1 MSLINRI
8 ILQRCIGRAKDEGGM
23 VVAHSGVGIQ
33 LALGSALVVVV
44 LVIKRSRIWSRD
56 VACGQAH
63 ALMMGYAPANI
74 GQL

>member
-1 MSLINRI
+1 VSLINRVI
-8 ILQRCIGRAKDEGGM
+8 FQRCIGRAKDEGGM

-33 LALGSALVVVV
+33 LALGSALVVVVV

-74 GQL
+74 G

>member
-1 MSLINRI
+1 MSLINRVI
-8 ILQRCIGRAKDEGGM
+8 FQRCIGRAKDEGGM

-33 LALGSALVVVV
+33 LALGSALVVVVV

-74 GQL
+74 G